1 MLICVDLDGTLLDT
15 VPANAASYRAAL
27 EEMGFTVTDEYY
39 AASCNGGHYTR
50 FLRPLMGATPVTP
63 MWSGC
68 MTARRSCTVT
78 FWTWCGLTRR

>member
-39 AASCNGGHYTR
+39 AASCPLSAPADGR
-50 FLRPLMGATPVTP
+50 RPL
-63 MWSGC
+63 
-68 MTARRSCTVT
+68 
-78 FWTWCGLTRR
+78 